1 MKQEAA
7 IHEAE
12 DKAKHEAV
20 EAKNIAEQLIYTSE
34 KAMKD
39 AGDKVPAEVRKGIE
53 DKIADLK
60 LVKDGADLAAI
71 KKATEALSTEIQK
84 IGQYMNKA
92 ASADASASQGKNPLE
107 DAMNDMNK
115 GGPNGSGGSNG
126 AGGNS
131 GGQNPNGGKG
141 PETGA
146 DGNVKDAEFKE
157 KK

>member
-1 MKQEAA
+1 
-7 IHEAE
+7 
-12 DKAKHEAV
+12 
-20 EAKNIAEQLIYTSE
+20 
-34 KAMKD
+34 MKD
-39 AGDKVPAEVRKGIE
+39 AGEKVPADVRKGIE

-60 LVKDGADLAAI
+60 LVKDGADVAAI

-84 IGQYMNKA
+84 IGQYMNKEAGA
-92 ASADASASQGKNPLE
+92 AGKNPLE
-107 DAMNDMNK
+107 DIMNDKK
-115 GGPNGSGGSNG
+115 GG